1 MAGIYIHIP
10 FCRKI
15 CSYCDF
21 YKTKDISQKPLFIN
35 ALINE
40 LQDRKNY
47 LSGEIISTIYFGGG
61 TPSVLT
67 ATQITKILDEI
78 EHLCPVNKDA
88 EITLEAN
95 PDDLNKKYLS
105 ELKTTKINRLS
116 IGIQSF
122 INNDLQSMGRRHD
135 SNQALL
141 AVRNAYETG
150 FKNISIDLIYGLP
163 GLSPEKWE
171 ENLELAFNLP
181 VKHISAYHLTY
192 HEGTKF
198 YDLRKK
204 GKLKEIKEELSI
216 EQFNCLI
223 NKAKENGFIHYEIS
237 NFAKEGYFSEHNS
250 SYWFGEKYLGL
261 GPSAHSFD
269 IKSRQWNVASVKKYV
284 DAIQNISP
292 YFEHEML
299 SENEQY
305 NDYILTNLR
314 TMWGIGKKSLKDKFG
329 KEKVDYFAQN
339 VQKYI
344 HSGHISESATHYF
357 LSRNGYF
364 ISDEIM
370 ANLMFVE

>member
-35 ALINE
+35 ALISE
-40 LQDRKNY
+40 LKKRKDY
-47 LSGEIISTIYFGGG
+47 LSGEKIDTIYFGGG

-78 EHLCPVNKDA
+78 EHLFPVNKDA

-135 SNQALL
+135 SDQALL
-141 AVRNAYETG
+141 AVKNAYETG

-163 GLSPEKWE
+163 GLSPEKWD
-171 ENLELAFNLP
+171 ENLELAFSLP

-216 EQFNCLI
+216 EQFNSLI
-223 NKAKENGFIHYEIS
+223 NKAKQNGFVHYEIS
-237 NFAKEGYFSEHNS
+237 NFARKGYFSQHNS

-269 IKSRQWNVASVKKYV
+269 VKSRQWNVASVKKYV
-284 DAIQNISP
+284 DAIQNNSL
-292 YFEHEML
+292 YFEHEIL
-299 SENEQY
+299 SESEQY

-314 TMWGIGKKSLKDKFG
+314 TMWGIDKNKLQEKFG
-329 KEKVDYFAQN
+329 KEKIDYFAQN
-339 VQKYI
+339 AQKYI
-344 HSGHISESATHYF
+344 LSGHISESATHYF

>member
-35 ALINE
+35 ALISE
-40 LQDRKNY
+40 LKKRKDY
-47 LSGEIISTIYFGGG
+47 LSGEKIDTIYFGGG

-78 EHLCPVNKDA
+78 EHLFPVNKDA

-95 PDDLNKKYLS
+95 PDDLNNKYLS

-135 SNQALL
+135 SDQALL
-141 AVRNAYETG
+141 AVKNAYETG

-163 GLSPEKWE
+163 GLSPEKWD
-171 ENLELAFNLP
+171 ENLELAFSLP

-216 EQFNCLI
+216 EQFNSLI
-223 NKAKENGFIHYEIS
+223 NKAKQNGFVHYEIS
-237 NFAKEGYFSEHNS
+237 NFARKGYFSQHNS

-269 IKSRQWNVASVKKYV
+269 VKSRQWNVASVKKYV
-284 DAIQNISP
+284 DAIQNNSL
-292 YFEHEML
+292 YFEHEIL
-299 SENEQY
+299 SESEQY

-314 TMWGIGKKSLKDKFG
+314 TMWGIDKNKLQEKFR
-329 KEKVDYFAQN
+329 KEKIDYFAQN
-339 VQKYI
+339 AQKYI
-344 HSGHISESATHYF
+344 LSGHISESATHYF

>member
-35 ALINE
+35 ALISE
-40 LQDRKNY
+40 LKKRKDY
-47 LSGEIISTIYFGGG
+47 LSGEKIDTIYFGGG

-78 EHLCPVNKDA
+78 EHLFPVNKDA

-135 SNQALL
+135 SDQALL
-141 AVRNAYETG
+141 AVKNAYETG

-163 GLSPEKWE
+163 GLSPEKWD

-216 EQFNCLI
+216 EQFNSLI
-223 NKAKENGFIHYEIS
+223 NKAKQNGFVHYEIS
-237 NFAKEGYFSEHNS
+237 NFARKGYFSQHNS

-269 IKSRQWNVASVKKYV
+269 VKSRQWNVASVKKYV
-284 DAIQNISP
+284 DAIQNNSL
-292 YFEHEML
+292 YFEHEIL
-299 SENEQY
+299 SESEQY

-314 TMWGIGKKSLKDKFG
+314 TMWGIDKNKLQEKFG
-329 KEKVDYFAQN
+329 KEKIDYFAQN
-339 VQKYI
+339 AQKYI
-344 HSGHISESATHYF
+344 LSGHISESATHYF